1 MVLNPGSSSDS
12 LRSSPPS
19 FGCLR
24 RRRWRPGEGAVR
36 GFGSAGKIR
45 ADPRPSVSRPVQV
58 RRRPMN
64 CDSKLRRKTCFRAV
78 SWAVLAPP
86 LQERRCYSRRPA
98 LLPRSRFL
106 LPHSDSRSPRP
117 ESKMS
122 GGMAGEVGMGTVGV
136 GIAAGAGMRTA
147 GAGVTPGIGGAGA
160 GIARS
165 TGSTPAPYGVALD
178 SPLGLSSLPLVTF
191 GAPGLAEVAPMAS
204 TSPGGSRTDPATRR
218 RHRERDLILPDG
230 KTHAGRTPALAA
242 RSVHCGAHDGQ
253 ARPHRRRRSDQGYRG
268 SSVSERL
275 RLIA

>member
-1 MVLNPGSSSDS
+1 MRINYATDS

-160 GIARS
+160 GIAQS
-165 TGSTPAPYGVALD
+165 TGSTPAPSGIA
-178 SPLGLSSLPLVTF
+178 GLAAGAIVT
-191 GAPGLAEVAPMAS
+191 APGDVRAPLDWPRS
-204 TSPGGSRTDPATRR
+204 LRWLRR
-218 RHRERDLILPDG
+218 RQEGRGLIPQRDGAI
-230 KTHAGRTPALAA
+230 A
-242 RSVHCGAHDGQ
+242 SVT
-253 ARPHRRRRSDQGYRG
+253 
-268 SSVSERL
+268 
-275 RLIA
+275 